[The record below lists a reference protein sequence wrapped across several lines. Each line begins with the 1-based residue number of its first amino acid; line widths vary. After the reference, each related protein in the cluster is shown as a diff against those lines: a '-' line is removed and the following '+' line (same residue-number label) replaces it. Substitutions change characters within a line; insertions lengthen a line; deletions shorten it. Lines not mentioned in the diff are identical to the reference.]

1 MSLLGLLT
9 IGRAFGSVRNQPAPY
24 RVANDLLPN
33 FGRERAFAGAEA
45 GEVQAQTATLPLAKP
60 AVTEPQTDA
69 APELPLNER
78 QTIPALTATQ
88 LVKPESEKPRQV
100 AVAPA
105 RRRTRGGA
113 PVQGELSLEAVR
125 VVRNDLYADD
135 LELIPRARPAGVAS
149 LLKTERPR
157 RNPASAGWRGWL
169 AHWRQ
174 WFRWQ
179 AG

>member
-24 RVANDLLPN
+24 RVANGLLPN
-33 FGRERAFAGAEA
+33 FGRERAFDAAETGGVPA
-45 GEVQAQTATLPLAKP
+45 SEAKP
-60 AVTEPQTDA
+60 LSAPPTFTPPA
-69 APELPLNER
+69 AAGAPELPLDAR
-78 QTIPALTATQ
+78 QAIPALMAPRAS
-88 LVKPESEKPRQV
+88 KPEPATPRS
-100 AVAPA
+100 AP
-105 RRRTRGGA
+105 RSRQRTRGGA
-113 PVQGELSLEAVR
+113 PVQGELSLESVR

-135 LELIPRARPAGVAS
+135 LELIPRARSAEVAN

>member
-9 IGRAFGSVRNQPAPY
+9 IGRAFGSVRREPAPY
-24 RVANDLLPN
+24 RVANDRLPN
-33 FGRERAFAGAEA
+33 FGREPAFAGAAA
-45 GEVQAQTATLPLAKP
+45 GEAQSQAVALAPTETADTGRRME
-60 AVTEPQTDA
+60 V
-69 APELPLNER
+69 APELPLKER
-78 QTIPALTATQ
+78 PPLPTLTAPASAEPGRESP
-88 LVKPESEKPRQV
+88 LRVAKP
-100 AVAPA
+100 
-105 RRRTRGGA
+105 RRRTRGRA
-113 PVQGELSLEAVR
+113 LVQGELSLEAVR

-135 LELIPRARPAGVAS
+135 LELIPRSRPVEIAN
-149 LLKTERPR
+149 LLHAERPK

>member
-9 IGRAFGSVRNQPAPY
+9 IGRAFGGVRNQPASY
-24 RVANDLLPN
+24 RVANGLLPT
-33 FGRERAFAGAEA
+33 FGRERVSSGADAVAATVPEP
-45 GEVQAQTATLPLAKP
+45 TLPPSRTVFAP
-60 AVTEPQTDA
+60 PTSAGA
-69 APELPLNER
+69 APELPLDAH
-78 QTIPALTATQ
+78 QTIPGLAAPRTA
-88 LVKPESEKPRQV
+88 KPEVTTPRH
-100 AVAPA
+100 PP
-105 RRRTRGGA
+105 RSRPRTRGGA
-113 PVQGELSLEAVR
+113 PVQGELSLESVR

-135 LELIPRARPAGVAS
+135 LELIPRARPAAVAN

>member
-9 IGRAFGSVRNQPAPY
+9 IGRAFGGVRNQPAQY
-24 RVANDLLPN
+24 RVASGLLPN
-33 FGRERAFAGAEA
+33 FGRERALNGTEVGEA
-45 GEVQAQTATLPLAKP
+45 PAPEVALPTAQP
-60 AVTEPQTDA
+60 AFTSPPAAA
-69 APELPLNER
+69 APELPLGAR
-78 QTIPALTATQ
+78 QAMPVLMAPRAS
-88 LVKPESEKPRQV
+88 KPEPATPRH
-100 AVAPA
+100 AP
-105 RRRTRGGA
+105 RSRPRTRGGA
-113 PVQGELSLEAVR
+113 PVQGELSLESVR

-135 LELIPRARPAGVAS
+135 LELIPRVCSADVAN

>member
-9 IGRAFGSVRNQPAPY
+9 IGRAFGSVRNRPAPF
-24 RVANDLLPN
+24 RVTNDLLPN
-33 FGRERAFAGAEA
+33 FGRERAFAGAETNEIQTHA
-45 GEVQAQTATLPLAKP
+45 AATEPARQASP
-60 AVTEPQTDA
+60 EPQTNL

-78 QTIPALTATQ
+78 QTIPPLVATQ
-88 LVKPESEKPRQV
+88 PVKPEAEKSRQV
-100 AVAPA
+100 TRT
-105 RRRTRGGA
+105 RRRTRGGV

-135 LELIPRARPAGVAS
+135 LELIPRSRPAGVAS